1 MIRRNLLLLLLCVPV
16 LEAAADPVI
25 DAGVLSLEGA
35 RAVAAAAVDYATTH
49 EAPGGA
55 IAIVDTGGHVILL
68 ERLDNTFPAAADISI
83 GKARTAVLF
92 RKPTRVF
99 EDLVNKG
106 RTTMVTLPALTDFTP
121 LQGGVPLEYGGA
133 VVGAIGVSG
142 AASAQQDD
150 EIASAAA
157 EAFGSMVKM
166 AAVQHL
172 KGAEVGMAFVEGR
185 PLVEESHYKVHASR
199 RDEPGEA
206 EVHLLDTDI
215 FYVLE
220 GSAQFVTGGALL
232 DSRAVARNEL
242 RGSGI
247 DGGAAR
253 ELGVGDVITVP
264 AGVPHWFERVDGPF
278 VYYVVKSTSAAGS

>member
-1 MIRRNLLLLLLCVPV
+1 MIRRNLLILLLCVPALDAV
-16 LEAAADPVI
+16 ADPVI
-25 DAGVLSLEGA
+25 DTGVLSLEGA
-35 RAVAAAAVDYATTH
+35 RAIAAAAVDYATAH

-83 GKARTAVLF
+83 GKARTAVMF

-106 RTTMVTLPALTDFTP
+106 RTTMVTLPAVTGFTP

-157 EAFGSMVKM
+157 EAFGRLAQT

-172 KGAEVGMAFVEGR
+172 KGPDVGMAFVEGR
-185 PLVEESHYKVHASR
+185 PLVEDNRYKVHASR

-220 GSAQFVTGGALL
+220 GSAQFVTGGTLV
-232 DSRAVARNEL
+232 DSRAIAKNEL
-242 RGSGI
+242 RGSAI

-253 ELGVGDVITVP
+253 QLGVGDVITVP

-278 VYYVVKSTSAAGS
+278 VYYVVKSTNAIGG